1 MKEDNRSLKQSYEK
15 AILIQQNCDH
25 LSCFTIFIGY
35 FDNCPHLR
43 YAFNYVNN
51 TIPYWFPDLCKVPH
65 FGTQVQVK
73 VLSEKS
79 TQVQV
84 KVLFSERIASKS
96 KSTFKST

>member
-1 MKEDNRSLKQSYEK
+1 MSLYYGASKKETLHFI
-15 AILIQQNCDH
+15 AFH
-25 LSCFTIFIGY
+25 TSCFTIFIGY

-65 FGTQVQVK
+65 FGTQVQVQ